1 MHSKGI
7 DSGVQG
13 VPCTYTEGKTD
24 MSDHFINEKGL
35 DKIQVPPYQH
45 QFADDDGGSTE
56 EKRPIKV
63 ELADSDQADGSGE
76 GHNEQHSIAPPLISL
91 PKGMWGSTSLPEL
104 PVINKEEFGTH
115 TGAGS
120 DHDDGGTEGEE
131 QSKEYAP
138 IAGSDG
144 GDTDDDDSATLIQ
157 GERQI
162 EEYVDQGY
170 GIFLMVGVSGTGKTQ
185 VLEAFQRI
193 QGIPLNPFKKTG
205 DRVHPNPPNEV
216 KAYPIKKSLTQS
228 KAMFVDASGENFSGL
243 YPHLVNERGTTTK
256 EQLRIPEIVASK
268 LLGLVLLIDI
278 KSFFGDTASASGED
292 KSRQQLAREQQ
303 IKIVTW
309 ILMVFRWFL
318 NGGNYHENTILPLH
332 DHINAKVG
340 QMTGRKTRLN
350 IPVQVLFSKADELYD
365 FPVPNADHILYP
377 LKDSPFFIAYHHL
390 SELHEA
396 LLEHANYFRYDF
408 VHSIVNDP
416 DTGIVKKNEPPCG
429 VELSLKWLLNH
440 RSSGWSTQ
448 HWIQIQQMIDT
459 LLLRGRRWREP
470 PKTR

>member
-1 MHSKGI
+1 
-7 DSGVQG
+7 
-13 VPCTYTEGKTD
+13 
-24 MSDHFINEKGL
+24 MSDHFINEKDL

-45 QFADDDGGSTE
+45 QFADEDGGSTE
-56 EKRPIKV
+56 EKNPIKV
-63 ELADSDQADGSGE
+63 ELADSDQADGE
-76 GHNEQHSIAPPLISL
+76 GHNEQRSIAPPIISL
-91 PKGMWGSTSLPEL
+91 PKGKWSSTSKPEV

-115 TGAGS
+115 TGADPVG
-120 DHDDGGTEGEE
+120 DDDGEA
-131 QSKEYAP
+131 QSKESAP
-138 IAGSDG
+138 IADG
-144 GDTDDDDSATLIQ
+144 GGTDDDDSATLIQ

-193 QGIPLNPFKKTG
+193 QGIPLNPFKRTG
-205 DRVHPNPPNEV
+205 DRVHPNPPNEI
-216 KAYPIKKSLTQS
+216 KAYPIKRNLTQS

-268 LLGLVLLIDI
+268 LRGLVLLIDL
-278 KSFFGDTASASGED
+278 KSFFGDTASTSGED

-303 IKIVTW
+303 IRIVTW
-309 ILMVFRWFL
+309 IMMVFRWFL
-318 NGGNYHENTILPLH
+318 NGGNYQENTILPLH
-332 DHINAKVG
+332 DYINAKVG

-350 IPVQVLFSKADELYD
+350 IPVQVLFSKADELHG
-365 FPVPNADHILYP
+365 FPVPNADHILFP
-377 LKDSPFFIAYHHL
+377 REDSPFFIAYHYL

-408 VHSIVNDP
+408 AHSIVTDP
-416 DTGIVKKNEPPCG
+416 ETGTVKKNEPPCG
-429 VELSLKWLLNH
+429 VELSLKWLVNH

-448 HWIQIQQMIDT
+448 RWIQIQQMIDT
-459 LLLRGRRWREP
+459 LLWRGRRWKEP
-470 PKTR
+470 PKN